1 MGSYEVRMT
10 NSAEKELWNLP
21 ESAVAVLWPRI
32 KALAREPR
40 SKQARKLKGTERA
53 YRLRV
58 RDYRV
63 VYTID
68 DDLKL
73 VVVAA
78 IRHRREAYR

>member
-1 MGSYEVRMT
+1 MT
-10 NSAEKELWNLP
+10 NSAEKELWSLP

-32 KALAREPR
+32 EALAREPR
-40 SKQARKLKGTERA
+40 SKQARKLRGAERA